1 MENITAVAVIIGIV
15 RGLILGL
22 EQLAPKVNVTS
33 LVGFALAL
41 GSGVVLGFLG
51 YFGLNV
57 ESGII
62 SALVATGVYQT
73 AKKVGGQ

>member
-15 RGLILGL
+15 RGVTLGL
-22 EQLAPKVNVTS
+22 EKLDFVKMSS
-33 LVGFALAL
+33 LLGFVLAL
-41 GSGVVLGFLG
+41 ITGVVLGLLG
-51 YFGLNV
+51 FFGLTV
-57 ESGII
+57 ESGVI